1 MSERRLAL
9 LIAIDEYPYCPP
21 ELQLQGCVND
31 LLVWQDLL
39 TSPSAGFDF
48 AASGITRVE
57 NAQATRDGILAAFD
71 ELAEKA
77 GPDDV
82 VFVQYSGHGSQVP
95 EAIPG
100 SAGNQLSETIVPSD
114 ARNPA
119 DNGPRKDITD
129 DEIHQ
134 KLLALV
140 AKTPRVTLVFD
151 SCHSGSVTRDLFASR
166 VRQIPPDLRASD
178 PAPAPAPAPASPSA
192 WGIGGG
198 SYTALS
204 ACRNEESAHEYDPD
218 VKHGALT
225 WFLTRALSNARP
237 GATYRDVFE
246 QASAGVAGVYTS
258 QHPQIEGQ
266 VDRVIFGLSE
276 FTPMRFL
283 PVVGRNGNVATIGGG
298 AAQTVDV
305 GSRWDVYP
313 AGTHEVTGEKPLG
326 TLVVT
331 ATAATTATAT
341 VESEASA
348 DAVTVPSRAVRVPQK
363 LGDTASSIALRIG
376 IADDGSPLAGLVHSS
391 PLLAVVAPDDPSA
404 YARVSVSDATVAV
417 AGPDGLPLVPPRPGS
432 DPGTPRKVCDDLE
445 IFARYKRVLDLEN
458 PGSSLNG
465 VVDLE
470 LLRQAPDGSWVVA
483 APDPVEGKIV
493 FGTGDKLGLRLTN
506 NHTAPLYPAV
516 LDLGLAYGVAVF
528 PGCAGK
534 EVLDPGVTLDIVEFN
549 GGQLD
554 VSIPAAFPFVP
565 GPGAPDSG
573 IESLKLFVTTEEA
586 DYTFLEQQG
595 VTRDIGLAP
604 PADSGSDWGTGIRQ
618 FVVRRG
624 ASTAELASGSAV
636 AVGGAQ
642 VSAAGVTASSVTAS
656 PGGAGGFGLA
666 ADLDG
671 VLGDEGLGLQTT
683 IAMQGV
689 AEAQGTRDM
698 AAPTVEVQPA
708 PPAAGQGQMLLARD
722 EAGVLTWHFAETSRA
737 FGGARTYRVD
747 GAAVSPP
754 AEDGTRGF
762 ASAIAT
768 KLLNV
773 VVFPL
778 VEPAI
783 GTVADFFAGYWE
795 AKKRPYRLRWSTPD
809 DFAVAGGTDV
819 QPSDWAKL
827 SGEGKPV
834 LLLLHNAFSRSF
846 SSFGTLPRE
855 AFTELH
861 QHYDGRVIA
870 LDHFTLSHTP
880 RQNVDWLVE
889 QIPDGTE
896 LRLDLIGHGR
906 GGLVAR
912 SLVEHQS
919 EFSLGSR
926 KLSAGRV
933 VLVASPNAG
942 TALADGSQLGAL
954 INVFTNI
961 LNCFPDIGVTDVLA
975 GIVTVAKMIAV
986 GAVNGLDGLT
996 AMAPGTDFQ
1005 KWLNAGPAVEGVSY
1019 CALAADHESSAG
1031 RIVAFAGDALVDHV
1045 FSMQQNDLVVPTS
1058 GVFSE
1063 NGAGMFPIGGT
1074 QRYVFPSSA
1083 GVTHTTFFANPTT
1096 QEKLKE
1102 WLIGG

>member
-1 MSERRLAL
+1 MSERRWAL

-39 TSPSAGFDF
+39 TSPSAGFNF
-48 AASGITRVE
+48 AASGITRIE

-119 DNGPRKDITD
+119 DHGPRKDITD

-140 AKTPRVTLVFD
+140 AKTSRVTLVFD

-178 PAPAPAPAPASPSA
+178 PAPAPAPPSPSA
-192 WGIGGG
+192 WGLGGG

-204 ACRNEESAHEYDPD
+204 ACRNEECAHEYDPD

-225 WFLTRALSNARP
+225 WFLTRALSSARP

-246 QASAGVAGVYTS
+246 LASAGVAVTFTS
-258 QHPQIEGQ
+258 QHPQIDGQ

-283 PVVGRNGNVATIGGG
+283 PVAARNGNIATIGGG

-305 GSRWDVYP
+305 GSRWEVYP
-313 AGTHEVTGEKPLG
+313 AGTHDTAGEKPLG
-326 TLVVT
+326 TLAVI

-341 VESEASA
+341 IESEASA
-348 DAVTVPSRAVRVPQK
+348 GAVAVPSRAVRVPQK
-363 LGDTASSIALRIG
+363 LGDSASAIALRIG
-376 IADDGSPLAGLVHSS
+376 IADDGSPLAGLVHAS

-404 YARVSVSDATVAV
+404 YARLSIGDETGSV
-417 AGPDGLPLVPPRPGS
+417 AGPDGQPLVPSRAAS
-432 DPGTPRKVCDDLE
+432 DPGAPRKVCADLE
-445 IFARYKRVLDLEN
+445 TFASYKRVLDLEN
-458 PGSSLNG
+458 PGSTLNG

-483 APDPVEGKIV
+483 AADPVEGKIV

-534 EVLDPGVTLDIVEFN
+534 DVLNPGVTLDLTEFN
-549 GGQLD
+549 GQQLE

-565 GPGAPDSG
+565 GPGAADSG

-604 PADSGSDWGTGIRQ
+604 PADSSSDWGTGIRQ
-618 FVVRRG
+618 FVVRPG
-624 ASTAELASGSAV
+624 ASTAPLAGAAV
-636 AVGGAQ
+636 EVGGAH
-642 VSAAGVTASSVTAS
+642 VSATGVSASAVTAT
-656 PGGAGGFGLA
+656 PGGVGGFGLT

-689 AEAQGTRDM
+689 AAAQGTRDM
-698 AAPTVEVQPA
+698 AAPSVEVQPPA
-708 PPAAGQGQMLLARD
+708 PSAGQGQMLLTRD
-722 EAGVLTWHFAETSRA
+722 EAGMLTWHFAESTRA
-737 FGGARTYRVD
+737 FGDARTYRID

-754 AEDGTRGF
+754 ADDGTRGF

-783 GTVADFFAGYWE
+783 GTVTDFFAGYWE
-795 AKKRPYRLRWSTPD
+795 AKKRPYRLRWATPD
-809 DFAVAGGTDV
+809 DFATAGGADV
-819 QPSDWAKL
+819 QASDWAKL
-827 SGEGKPV
+827 AGKPV

-846 SSFGTLPRE
+846 SSFGTLPKD
-855 AFTELH
+855 AFAELY

-880 RQNVDWLVE
+880 RQNVDWLLE

-896 LRLDLIGHGR
+896 LQLDMIGHGR

-942 TALADGSQLGAL
+942 TELADGNRLGEM

-961 LNCFPDIGVTDVLA
+961 LNCFPDNGVTDVLA

-986 GAVNGLDGLT
+986 GAVNGLDGLV

-1019 CALAADHESSAG
+1019 CALAADHEATAG
-1031 RIVAFAGDALVDHV
+1031 RIAAFAGDALVDHV
-1045 FSMQQNDLVVPTS
+1045 FSKQQNDLVVPTS

-1063 NGAGMFPIGGT
+1063 NGAGMFPIGGP
-1074 QRYVFPSSA
+1074 QRYVFPGAA
-1083 GVTHTTFFANPTT
+1083 GVSHTTFFANPTT